1 MKINKE
7 TYFLNI
13 TKICLAIENK
23 SMLAEIDKVNIKKD
37 KELMEECIDCI
48 TNVFCKYGLQEND
61 EPNECGYILEE
72 TIDFFN
78 NLIYDIEK

>member
-13 TKICLAIENK
+13 MKICLAIENK
-23 SMLAEIDKVNIKKD
+23 NMLAEIDKVNIKKD
-37 KELMEECIDCI
+37 KKLLEECIDYV

-61 EPNECGYILEE
+61 ELNDCGYILEE
-72 TIDFFN
+72 TIDFLN

>member
-1 MKINKE
+1 MRINKE

-37 KELMEECIDCI
+37 KELLEECIDCI

>member
-37 KELMEECIDCI
+37 KELLEECIDCI

>member
-1 MKINKE
+1 MRINKE

-23 SMLAEIDKVNIKKD
+23 NMLAEIDSVNIKKD
-37 KELMEECIDCI
+37 KELLEECIDCV

>member
-1 MKINKE
+1 MRINKE

-23 SMLAEIDKVNIKKD
+23 NMLAEIDSVNIKKD
-37 KELMEECIDCI
+37 KELLEECIDCV
-48 TNVFCKYGLQEND
+48 TNVFCKYGLQGND
-61 EPNECGYILEE
+61 EPNEFGYILEE
-72 TIDFFN
+72 TIDFLN

>member
-37 KELMEECIDCI
+37 KELLEECIDCI

-61 EPNECGYILEE
+61 EPNECGYILQE